1 MSKIQQAID
10 NQRDE
15 REAAVKDDALAE
27 LEMREGFPEQEQ
39 KEEREAQA
47 FKQGKSRRNLYEELS
62 AQGIEDGKYLVQLVK
77 VTQAK
82 TSAGNPIVRFT
93 YKLAEEYIFG
103 TEELVNVHINTTST
117 DEWNADYNTN
127 FALQTLGTLYDVLGA
142 VEGTEMDTTS
152 LVADLQSQLEAGLN
166 LKTFETNI
174 RSQKNTR
181 DGRTMVFYTVYPL

>member
-1 MSKIQQAID
+1 MSKIQQAIN

-27 LEMREGFPEQEQ
+27 LEMREDFPEQEQ

-47 FKQGKSRRNLYEELS
+47 FKQGKYRRNLYEELS

-166 LKTFETNI
+166 LKTFEANI

>member
-1 MSKIQQAID
+1 MTKINQALD
-10 NQRDE
+10 NARDE
-15 REAAVKDDALAE
+15 RAEETNEIIAEQDARDEFVKA
-27 LEMREGFPEQEQ
+27 EQ
-39 KEEREAQA
+39 KESQEMDA
-47 FKQGKSRRNLYEELS
+47 FKAGRSRRNLYEELS

-166 LKTFETNI
+166 LKTFEANI

>member
-1 MSKIQQAID
+1 MSKIQQAIN

-27 LEMREGFPEQEQ
+27 LEMREDFPEQEQ

-47 FKQGKSRRNLYEELS
+47 FRQGKSRRNLYEELS

-166 LKTFETNI
+166 LKTFEANI

>member
-1 MSKIQQAID
+1 MGKIQQAIN

-27 LEMREGFPEQEQ
+27 LEMREDFPEQEQ

-47 FKQGKSRRNLYEELS
+47 FRQGKSRRNLYEELS
-62 AQGIEDGKYLVQLVK
+62 AQGIEDGRYLVQLVK

-166 LKTFETNI
+166 LKTFEANI